1 MSIVVVTGMGP
12 RTGTS
17 FVMQQAIKAGLPI
30 KGIKF
35 PTFTIPQHNPKGYW
49 EASTTIPEALDGN
62 VVKLWTLDLVKIDH
76 KLISNII
83 VLERKDKLAQV
94 HSMYKTFKDECKQ
107 WPELAKHF
115 TPTDILYHHNNIL
128 NLWLNQRDQQ
138 TIMRVH
144 TEDLNESIADVIRF
158 MKRGLTWA

>member
-17 FVMQQAIKAGLPI
+17 FVMQQAMKARLPA
-30 KGIKF
+30 KGTQF
-35 PTFTIPQHNPKGYW
+35 PIYTVPKHNPDGYW
-49 EASTTIPEALDGN
+49 EMINLTVNEMDNHI
-62 VVKLWTLDLVKIDH
+62 VKLWTPDLVKIDH
-76 KLISNII
+76 ARISHVV

-94 HSMYKTFKDECKQ
+94 HSMYKVFKDECKQ

-115 TPTDILYHHNNIL
+115 TPTDVLYHHNNIL
-128 NLWLNQRDQQ
+128 NLWLSQRDQQ

-144 TEDLNESIADVIRF
+144 TEDLNESIESIIRF
-158 MKRGLTWA
+158 MERGLQCQ